1 MNELLSDPLVQSAAV
16 PFAVAF
22 VAALLLRPL
31 GGVASGLGFALGF
44 AASAYL
50 VMGFHHTGVKFT
62 PLTGTRKLLLAG
74 AGALVIGLLGD
85 LLLPRDRKPWARVA
99 VFAIAGIGAALWLVW
114 PRIGRLEGA
123 ALWFTVLAAPA
134 WAAWLAAS
142 LDDLDRRPLGLAV
155 ATLMLGIGVSVSA
168 VLGASAQ
175 IGQLGGAIA
184 AAAGALALLFVLR
197 GAIAPGG
204 AFALPAALLVALA
217 GISAVIFARLPW
229 HALAP
234 LALIPLLA
242 RLPVPAT
249 RGRFVQGLM
258 LALYTAPAT
267 GAAILLAWQA
277 SASSSSY

>member
-1 MNELLSDPLVQSAAV
+1 MNEMLADPLVQSAVV

-22 VAALLLRPL
+22 VTALLLRPL
-31 GGVASGLGFALGF
+31 GGVASGLGFAVGF

-50 VMGFHHTGVKFT
+50 VMGFHHTGVRFT

-74 AGALVIGLLGD
+74 AGAVVVGVLAD
-85 LLLPRDRKPWARVA
+85 LLLPRDGKPWPRAA
-99 VFAIAGIGAALWLVW
+99 VFAIAGIAAALWLAW
-114 PRIGRLEGA
+114 PRIGRLEGS
-123 ALWFTVLAAPA
+123 ALWFTLLAAPA
-134 WAAWLAAS
+134 WAAWLAAGM
-142 LDDLDRRPLGLAV
+142 DDLNRRPLGLAI
-155 ATLMLGIGVSVSA
+155 AALMLGIGVSVSA

-175 IGQLGGAIA
+175 IGQIGGAIA

-204 AFALPAALLVALA
+204 GFALPAALLAALA
-217 GISAVIFARLPW
+217 GLSAVMFARLPW
-229 HALAP
+229 YALAP

-242 RLPVPAT
+242 RLPLPT
-249 RGRFVQGLM
+249 NRGRFVQGLV

-267 GAAILLAWQA
+267 AAAILLAWQA

>member
-1 MNELLSDPLVQSAAV
+1 MNEMLADPLIQSAVV

-22 VAALLLRPL
+22 VTALLLRPL
-31 GGVASGLGFALGF
+31 GGVASGLGFAVGF

-50 VMGFHHTGVKFT
+50 VMGFHHTGVRFT

-74 AGALVIGLLGD
+74 AGAVVVGVLAD
-85 LLLPRDRKPWARVA
+85 LLLPRDRKPWPRAA
-99 VFAIAGIGAALWLVW
+99 VFAIAGIATALWLVW
-114 PRIGRLEGA
+114 PRIGRLEGS
-123 ALWFTVLAAPA
+123 ALWFTLLAAPA
-134 WAAWLAAS
+134 WAAWLAAGM
-142 LDDLDRRPLGLAV
+142 DDLNRRPLGLAV
-155 ATLMLGIGVSVSA
+155 TALMLGIGVSVSA

-175 IGQLGGAIA
+175 IGQIGGAIA

-204 AFALPAALLVALA
+204 GFALPAALLAALA
-217 GISAVIFARLPW
+217 GLSAVIFARLPW
-229 HALAP
+229 YALAP

-242 RLPVPAT
+242 RLPLPAS
-249 RGRFVQGLM
+249 RGRFVQGLV

-267 GAAILLAWQA
+267 AAAILLAWQA